1 MTKNFVIPKKNTY
14 FVDYF
19 YNTTKNYSIM
29 EQLKSY
35 LGVILLLLGVVMLV
49 VYKYMGTS
57 SNFLLW
63 GSLAV
68 MVAGLITYILINRK
82 K

>member
-1 MTKNFVIPKKNTY
+1 
-14 FVDYF
+14 
-19 YNTTKNYSIM
+19 M

-35 LGVILLLLGVVMLV
+35 LGIIVLLLGVVMLV
-49 VYKYMGTS
+49 VYNFIGTA

-63 GSLAV
+63 GSLIV
-68 MVAGLITYILINRK
+68 MVIGLITYVLMNK

>member
-1 MTKNFVIPKKNTY
+1 
-14 FVDYF
+14 
-19 YNTTKNYSIM
+19 M

-49 VYKYMGTS
+49 VYKYIGTS